1 MSSRVSRSIT
11 GPSGTSLH
19 ARAAGATKSGR
30 PSGRA
35 KCTFPCASRVTLNP
49 SSCTVRW
56 WRRHNGLAAAFVRH
70 APVGRHADGNGLYLY
85 VPRTGTR
92 SWIQRLV
99 IRGRKHELG
108 LGSVHL
114 VSLAEA
120 REVALANRKLA
131 RSGGDPLSDK
141 RRAQGMPTFATAA
154 AAVVEQKQAGWRSPR
169 LTKEWLRS
177 LERFAFPRIGSRP
190 VSEVTSADVLEILSP
205 IWHTKAR
212 TARSVR
218 QRIRAVLEWAVAME
232 YRTDNPCDRIGPV
245 LGPQRDVV
253 RHMRALPHSDVVGAL
268 EAVWASKAM
277 PAIKLAFEFL
287 VLTAARSGEVRLAT
301 WDEIDTTGRVWTI
314 PATRM
319 KANRRSVNARWRS
332 GEVERLATWDEID
345 TTGRVWT
352 IPATRM
358 KANRAHRVP
367 LSERA
372 LEVLAAARALA
383 DGNPLVFP
391 NRWVNCIKDTFL
403 SQLLKELGIP
413 AVPHGFRSSFRDW
426 AAEDTDHP
434 REVIEAALA
443 HVVRNQT
450 EAAYARSDLFERRR
464 RLMEDWA
471 EHLDQKGLAKHSSRP
486 SS

>member
-1 MSSRVSRSIT
+1 MVD
-11 GPSGTSLH
+11 
-19 ARAAGATKSGR
+19 AAKPRKTKPKGR
-30 PSGRA
+30 HP
-35 KCTFPCASRVTLNP
+35 
-49 SSCTVRW
+49 
-56 WRRHNGLAAAFVRH
+56 HNALAAAFVRT

-85 VPRTGTR
+85 VQRTGTR

-120 REVALANRKLA
+120 REQALANRKLA
-131 RSGGDPLSDK
+131 RSGGDPLSDR
-141 RRAQGMPTFATAA
+141 RRAQGIPTFAEAA

-169 LTKEWLRS
+169 LAKEWLRS

-190 VSEVTSADVLEILSP
+190 VSEVTSADVLVILTP

-212 TARSVR
+212 TAQSVR

-253 RHMRALPHSDVVGAL
+253 RHMPALPHRYVAGAL
-268 EAVWASKAM
+268 EAVRSSKATT
-277 PAIKLAFEFL
+277 ALKLAFEFL
-287 VLTAARSGEVRLAT
+287 VLTASRSGEVRLAT
-301 WDEIDTTGRVWTI
+301 WDEIDT
-314 PATRM
+314 A
-319 KANRRSVNARWRS
+319 
-332 GEVERLATWDEID
+332 
-345 TTGRVWT
+345 GRVWT

-372 LEVLAAARALA
+372 LEILAAAHTLA
-383 DGNPLVFP
+383 AGNPLVFP
-391 NRWVNCIKDTFL
+391 NRWGNCIKDTFL
-403 SQLLKELGIP
+403 SQMLKDLEIP

-426 AAEDTDHP
+426 AAEETDHP

-450 EAAYARSDLFERRR
+450 EAAYARSDLFARRR
-464 RLMEDWA
+464 RLMDDWA
-471 EHLDQKGLAKHSSRP
+471 AYLDGKRQSVNPTRDGPTTLRTLT
-486 SS
+486 